1 MHDILNQNN
10 RLSVPQRVEVD
21 IMKQE
26 LTPSSDSLMLLGLGW
41 ERSDPNRIL
50 QTFSRN
56 YYRFHFITGGVGYY
70 RTINETI
77 QLAEGEGFIIFPGET
92 PSYYPSSDQPWE
104 YFWAAISG
112 QKMNYLI
119 ESSGIS
125 RNSQVFR
132 SIVPIDEMRQLLADM
147 CATSIIPLSVD
158 RVFPHYLRKFFQ
170 SIVSFNSRKRK
181 NSLYFEQCLA
191 YIAEYYANEITVQDI
206 ACYVNIDRTY
216 LFKLFKRN
224 LGISPQVYLLNY
236 RIDKACDLLRTTEY
250 SITDIAYRVGFRD
263 YSDFSR
269 QFKNRQKM
277 SPTQY
282 RQKVGKDGD

>member
-1 MHDILNQNN
+1 
-10 RLSVPQRVEVD
+10 
-21 IMKQE
+21 MKQKE
-26 LTPSSDSLMLLGLGW
+26 VYPSDSLTLSGLGW
-41 ERSDPNRIL
+41 ERSDPSRIL

-56 YYRFHFITGGVGYY
+56 YYRFHFITGGIGYY
-70 RTINETI
+70 RTSSGTI

-92 PSYYPSSDQPWE
+92 PSYYPSQEQPWE

-112 QKMNYLI
+112 NEMNFLV
-119 ESSGIS
+119 ENRGIS
-125 RNSQVFR
+125 RLSPVFR
-132 SIVPIDEMRQLLADM
+132 STAPMDEMRQLLADM

-158 RVFPHYLRKFFQ
+158 RVFPHYLRAFFARIEPFL
-170 SIVSFNSRKRK
+170 SKKRR
-181 NSLYFEQCLA
+181 NSLYFEQCLT
-191 YIAEYYANEITVQDI
+191 YIADSYTNQITVQDI
-206 ACYVNIDRTY
+206 ADYVNIDRTY

-250 SITDIAYRVGFRD
+250 SITDIAYNVGFRD

-269 QFKNRQKM
+269 QFKTRHKM

-282 RQKVGKDGD
+282 RQNGGKKGE

>member
-1 MHDILNQNN
+1 
-10 RLSVPQRVEVD
+10 
-21 IMKQE
+21 MK
-26 LTPSSDSLMLLGLGW
+26 PKSDSLILSGLGW

-56 YYRFHFITGGVGYY
+56 YYRFHFITGGIGYY

-77 QLAEGEGFIIFPGET
+77 QLSEGEGFIIFPGET
-92 PSYYPSSDQPWE
+92 PSYFPSPEQPWE

-112 QKMNYLI
+112 SEMNALV
-119 ESSGIS
+119 ESQGLS
-125 RNSQVFR
+125 RLSPVFR
-132 SIVPIDEMRQLLADM
+132 SKAPMDEMRQLLADM

-158 RVFPHYLRKFFQ
+158 RVFPHYLRAFFDRIEPFLSKKQ
-170 SIVSFNSRKRK
+170 G
-181 NSLYFEQCLA
+181 NSLYFEQCLTF
-191 YIAEYYANEITVQDI
+191 ISDCYADQITVQDV
-206 ACYVNIDRTY
+206 ADYVNIDRTY

-236 RIDKACDLLRTTEY
+236 RIDKACDLLRTTAS
-250 SITDIAYRVGFRD
+250 SITDIAYSVGFRD

-269 QFKNRQKM
+269 QFKARHKM

-282 RQKVGKDGD
+282 RQSGGKKSE

>member
-1 MHDILNQNN
+1 MNQD
-10 RLSVPQRVEVD
+10 LFQ
-21 IMKQE
+21 
-26 LTPSSDSLMLLGLGW
+26 PSDALMLLALGW

-56 YYRFHFITGGVGYY
+56 YYRFHFITGGIGYY
-70 RTINETI
+70 RTISETI
-77 QLAEGEGFIIFPGET
+77 QLSEGEGFIIFPGET
-92 PSYYPSSDQPWE
+92 PSYYPSPDQPWE

-112 QKMNYLI
+112 NKMNYII
-119 ESSGIS
+119 ENRGMS
-125 RNSQVFR
+125 RLSPVFR
-132 SIVPIDEMRQLLADM
+132 SIVPMDEMRNLLADM

-158 RVFPHYLRKFFQ
+158 RVFPHYLLKFFQ
-170 SIVSFNSRKRK
+170 SIEPFSSKKRK
-181 NSLYFEQCLA
+181 NSLYFEQCLT
-191 YIAEYYANEITVQDI
+191 YISDHYANEITVQDI
-206 ACYVNIDRTY
+206 ANYVNIDRTY

-224 LGISPQVYLLNY
+224 LGISPQEYLLSY

-269 QFKNRQKM
+269 QFKIRQKM

-282 RQKVGKDGD
+282 RQKSGEKAE